1 MRIYTR
7 KGDDGSTGLYGGRR
21 IGKAEPRVVA
31 YGDVDELN
39 AVLGWVRAA
48 ALPPA
53 LDDLLDRQQ
62 HACFRLGAWL
72 ACPPGADPGV
82 APLAAEDVASLEDA
96 MDRLEEDLPPL
107 KRFILPGGSEAG
119 ARLHVARTVARRAE
133 RSLVAL
139 IHLEAVPDAFLP
151 WLNRL
156 SDLLFVA
163 ARTANAAA
171 GRREEP
177 WEGRDR

>member
-1 MRIYTR
+1 
-7 KGDDGSTGLYGGRR
+7 
-21 IGKAEPRVVA
+21 
-31 YGDVDELN
+31 
-39 AVLGWVRAA
+39 
-48 ALPPA
+48 
-53 LDDLLDRQQ
+53 
-62 HACFRLGAWL
+62 
-72 ACPPGADPGV
+72 
-82 APLAAEDVASLEDA
+82 

-163 ARTANAAA
+163 ARTANAAL
-171 GRREEP
+171 P
-177 WEGRDR
+177 N